1 LRFDL
6 FNNVESKK
14 DIEGNDV
21 NGIFLTKMSNNIYM
35 KNIEATNDIND
46 PNEAM

>member
-21 NGIFLTKMSNNIYM
+21 NGTFFTKMSNNIYI